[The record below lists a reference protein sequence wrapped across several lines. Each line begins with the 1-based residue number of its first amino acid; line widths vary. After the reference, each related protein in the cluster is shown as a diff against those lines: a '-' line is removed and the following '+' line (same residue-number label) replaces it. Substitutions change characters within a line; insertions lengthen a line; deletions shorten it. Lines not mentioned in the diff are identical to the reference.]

1 MKENLN
7 ELKHDELLDKRED
20 LRKRF
25 RELRFDQ
32 VMGHVENPLEIRMVR
47 RKIARLNNIIHEYDT
62 GMRKA

>member
-1 MKENLN
+1 MKEKLN
-7 ELKHDELLDKRED
+7 ELKHDELLDKRD
-20 LRKRF
+20 QLRKRF

-47 RKIARLNNIIHEYDT
+47 RQIARLNNIIHEHDT